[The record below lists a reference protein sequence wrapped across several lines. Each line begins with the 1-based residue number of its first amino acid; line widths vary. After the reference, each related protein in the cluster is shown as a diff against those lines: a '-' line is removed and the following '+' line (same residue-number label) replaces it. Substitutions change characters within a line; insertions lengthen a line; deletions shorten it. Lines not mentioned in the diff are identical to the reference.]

1 MQLNIMVSLE
11 AFSNIRPWVESV
23 QRKGSLR
30 QWNDPGLCEVRLA
43 SLRDDLH
50 PGTRPCP
57 RGHCEPLPNV
67 SAHCQHRDSPSSSTS
82 PLSSASGPPWPA
94 VGSHIEC
101 PCFCT
106 WRPICQGPGRKHPRR
121 SFRSECGLGYFTVE
135 RLNRNQG
142 SVGSQVRR
150 QLIVFGKRVCY
161 FWFLRGMGGHTLGA
175 HTLGALQGSARVRRQ
190 REKG

>member
-1 MQLNIMVSLE
+1 M
-11 AFSNIRPWVESV
+11 
-23 QRKGSLR
+23 
-30 QWNDPGLCEVRLA
+30 
-43 SLRDDLH
+43 H

-161 FWFLRGMGGHTLGA
+161 FWFLRGWVATPWGPTPWGLCREAPGSGGRERRARWPRACATLGS
-175 HTLGALQGSARVRRQ
+175 GA
-190 REKG
+190 REGRTG